1 MIILKVIFVHEIH
14 IANSRVN
21 PTIFIFNC
29 LFTYSVFVYFFTI
42 ILSILRWSLKLR

>member
-21 PTIFIFNC
+21 PTV
-29 LFTYSVFVYFFTI
+29 YSVFVYFFII